1 MKTDVHDIRLAAG
14 FEVPIGSAAAR
25 TLSRQQAEQLAA
37 ALAAD
42 LARTVPG
49 VDQAMLVVAGSLFEP
64 AELLRPGLPAW
75 AALTD
80 LATPI
85 VHEQGL
91 APRLL
96 AIGSHDGRLP
106 DRRLAP
112 SEEPVQGQFLVL
124 PLLMVSEADNGPAL
138 ETALERELFERG
150 SIDPPARALLH
161 QALGLESVHGQ
172 LLTATDLLALQH
184 VQMDAA
190 GLGGFWPVIEHAVL
204 AADETAEFE
213 LAAGLQT
220 RWAADDQ
227 RLTVEFLPFDTFAG
241 TPAAYLLW
249 LRALRTLTALA
260 DAHGLAWRP
269 IVADDCEV
277 DATGRL
283 VTHSAGPC
291 RAADG
296 VTEHLDPDA
305 GLIAWSVVA
314 EGRLTHLY
322 PLDSATARR
331 QHDLMHERDPDLHRP
346 GRMLVC
352 PDSQT
357 LTTSTLQ
364 P

>member
-1 MKTDVHDIRLAAG
+1 MSTDVHDIRLAAG
-14 FEVPIGSAAAR
+14 FEIPGGSAAAR

-75 AALTD
+75 SALTD

-85 VHEQGL
+85 VREQGL
-91 APRLL
+91 SPRLL
-96 AIGSHDGRLP
+96 AIGSHEGRLP

-112 SEEPVQGQFLVL
+112 QPEPVQGQFVVLALLLVCD
-124 PLLMVSEADNGPAL
+124 SEDGPAL
-138 ETALERELFERG
+138 ETALEAELFERG

-161 QALGLESVHGQ
+161 QALGLESIHGQ

-190 GLGGFWPVIEHAVL
+190 GLGGFWPVVEHAVL
-204 AADETAEFE
+204 APDEASEFE
-213 LAAGLQT
+213 LAAGLQA
-220 RWAADDQ
+220 RWVADEQ
-227 RLTVEFLPFDTFAG
+227 RLTIEFLPFDTFTG

-260 DAHGLAWRP
+260 DAHGLAWQP
-269 IVADDCEV
+269 VAADDCQI
-277 DATGRL
+277 DAAGRL
-283 VTHSAGPC
+283 VTHAAGPC

-296 VTEHLDPDA
+296 VTEHRDPEA
-305 GLIAWSVVA
+305 GLIAWSVVDA
-314 EGRLTHLY
+314 GQLTHVY
-322 PLDSATARR
+322 PLDTATARR
-331 QHDLMHERDPDLHRP
+331 QHELMRERDPDLLRP
-346 GRMLVC
+346 GQMLVC

-357 LTTSTLQ
+357 LTPSTRH